1 MALESDQVTA
11 VAVEASEFP
20 DLVREYRVTGVPKT
34 VANDTVELLGLQSE
48 MPFIQRILEGT
59 QGAEG
64 SRKDHGLSRDV
75 SAVPLESYWEDG
87 GADET

>member
-1 MALESDQVTA
+1 MALESDQITA

-59 QGAEG
+59 QGLG
-64 SRKDHGLSRDV
+64 
-75 SAVPLESYWEDG
+75 VPLESYWEDG